1 MSGTRRRNSVRTAC
15 LTSSETDKIT
25 PLSNNRFLQFFSVSA
40 GEFKEGGGFLIK
52 NNTDF
57 DFNPLE
63 VMAN

>member
-25 PLSNNRFLQFFSVSA
+25 PLSNNRFLQFLSVSA

-52 NNTDF
+52 KNTDV
-57 DFNPLE
+57 DFNPFEL
-63 VMAN
+63 MAK